1 MVYYRYMVYF
11 GCYFEEKRIVKN
23 CSGLWFQVISIF
35 KHVSIG
41 HITVLVLAG
50 DTHPDLVME
59 TDTSAAE
66 HHQPS
71 PCHEYGDELVT
82 SPSSSGGVV
91 TRPDK
96 CL

>member
-11 GCYFEEKRIVKN
+11 GCYFEEQRIVIVKN

-50 DTHPDLVME
+50 DTTLTLSWRLTRVQHS
-59 TDTSAAE
+59 TS
-66 HHQPS
+66 HQAMNM
-71 PCHEYGDELVT
+71 VT
-82 SPSSSGGVV
+82 SS
-91 TRPDK
+91 
-96 CL
+96 

>member
-35 KHVSIG
+35 KYVSIG

-50 DTHPDLVME
+50 DTTLTLSWRLTRVQQS
-59 TDTSAAE
+59 TINQ
-66 HHQPS
+66 HQAMNM
-71 PCHEYGDELVT
+71 VT
-82 SPSSSGGVV
+82 SS
-91 TRPDK
+91 
-96 CL
+96 